1 MKYLALML
9 LLIPVF
15 ANADVIPTRTLE
27 PVVRVIEDTI
37 YVTDKNGNDWAI
49 VTNCQINPREIK
61 EFTVRGKVLKS
72 GRVVKLSEQKHCQ
85 IETIL
90 AA

>member
-1 MKYLALML
+1 MKKIALML
-9 LLIPVF
+9 LLIPAI

-27 PVVRVIEDTI
+27 PVVRVVEDTI
-37 YVTDKNGNDWAI
+37 YVTDKKGNDWAV
-49 VTNCQINPREIK
+49 VTNCQINPKEVK

-72 GRVVKLSEQKHCQ
+72 GRVVQLSEQKHCE
-85 IETIL
+85 IETIQ

>member
-1 MKYLALML
+1 MKKIALML
-9 LLIPVF
+9 LLIPAI
-15 ANADVIPTRTLE
+15 ANAEVIPTRTLE
-27 PVVRVIEDTI
+27 PVVRVVEDTI
-37 YVTDKNGNDWAI
+37 YVTDKKGNDWAV
-49 VTNCQINPREIK
+49 VTNCQINPREVK

-72 GRVVKLSEQKHCQ
+72 GRVVRLSEQKYCE